1 MSLKCVSAASHW
13 ACTGW
18 LGLSTAVGVAEAA
31 KAAARVMFAVVSTLQ
46 QAEVEGSACVSLVTV
61 GSQSALCGRGERSE
75 VGLVM
80 TAQPS
85 VQRGSAS
92 FSHIRG
98 RLLETCSGR
107 G

>member
-1 MSLKCVSAASHW
+1 MSS
-13 ACTGW
+13 
-18 LGLSTAVGVAEAA
+18 AVGVAEAA

-61 GSQSALCGRGERSE
+61 GSQSGLCGRGERSE

-80 TAQPS
+80 TVQPS
-85 VQRGSAS
+85 VRRGSAS

-98 RLLETCSGR
+98 RLLETWSGR